1 MDDAPGFRDAESGQS
16 EQRVKKLFPYILAP
30 AFFAAAFGAANAQPS
45 KADPVAAGRDIALKI
60 CANCHVVAEDQE
72 SAPLLKPPAPS
83 FAEIA
88 ARPGTNEASLRDF
101 LARPHGEA
109 RRSSR
114 MPAFTLGEFQIAP
127 LVAYIE
133 SLRPTPN
140 PER

>member
-1 MDDAPGFRDAESGQS
+1 MR
-16 EQRVKKLFPYILAP
+16 KLVPYLLAP
-30 AFFAAAFGAANAQPS
+30 ALLAVALCAAHAQES

-60 CANCHVVAEDQE
+60 CATCHVVASDQE

-83 FAEIA
+83 FAEISA
-88 ARPGTNEASLRDF
+88 KPATNAASLREF
-101 LARPHGEA
+101 LAKAHGEA

-114 MPAFTLGEFQIAP
+114 MPAFMLGEFQIAP

-133 SLRPTPN
+133 SLRPASQ

>member
-1 MDDAPGFRDAESGQS
+1 MKNP
-16 EQRVKKLFPYILAP
+16 VPYLLAP
-30 AFFAAAFGAANAQPS
+30 VFFVAALGAANAQPS

-60 CANCHVVAEDQE
+60 CANCHVVADDQE

-88 ARPGTNEASLRDF
+88 ARPSTNEASLREF
-101 LARPHGEA
+101 LANAHGEA

-114 MPAFTLGEFQIAP
+114 MPAFMLGEFQIAP

-133 SLRPTPN
+133 SLRP
-140 PER
+140 R